1 MLTAEPTR
9 LAGLPMWILWD
20 FSSYNC
26 QCGNT
31 ILQPFTFQTSALES
45 LLLSREEQRDE
56 RSLGELHSFFSR
68 EGFCAVVPKDTSFSR
83 SSRGVQ
89 QGCTS

>member
-56 RSLGELHSFFSR
+56 RSLGELHSFFLG
-68 EGFCAVVPKDTSFSR
+68 GFLR
-83 SSRGVQ
+83 RGT
-89 QGCTS
+89 QGHVLLSQLTWSTARLH